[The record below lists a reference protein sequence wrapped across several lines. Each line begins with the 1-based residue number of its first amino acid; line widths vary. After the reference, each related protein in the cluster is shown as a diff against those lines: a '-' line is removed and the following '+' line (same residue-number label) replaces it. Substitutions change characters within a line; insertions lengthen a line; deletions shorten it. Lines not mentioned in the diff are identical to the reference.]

1 MAKEISGDLTPV
13 DGDYAVIV
21 SRYNEMITGKLLEG
35 TLSTL
40 RTRGVSEDRL
50 IVTHVP
56 GAWELPLAAQQVAA
70 RANVVAVICLGAVI
84 RGETTH
90 DQHINR
96 QVSDSLGRLAL
107 EFELPVVF
115 GLLTCNSLEQAL
127 NRAGGRVGNKGEEC
141 ANTALEMTQLMECLR
156 TDGEEPL

>member
-35 TLSTL
+35 ALSTL

-141 ANTALEMTQLMECLR
+141 ANTALEMAQLMECLR
-156 TDGEEPL
+156 TDGEERL